1 LLTKSECLKN
11 SLFKE
16 GTFPGI
22 KRRTASVKDEIISLF
37 PNLPSSYDEYLHKE
51 GALVLDLSKM
61 HHLEE
66 LFCEIPTNSKILPTC
81 LTERAAEEQMKHR
94 LLNAVVAENAV
105 VIISLE
111 LLFLP
116 S

>member
-1 LLTKSECLKN
+1 MCLKT

-22 KRRTASVKDEIISLF
+22 KRRTASVKDEIISLL
-37 PNLPSSYDEYLHKE
+37 PDLPSSYDEYLHKE

-81 LTERAAEEQMKHR
+81 LTERAVEEQMKRR
-94 LLNAVVAENAV
+94 LLNAVVAENTV

>member
-1 LLTKSECLKN
+1 
-11 SLFKE
+11 
-16 GTFPGI
+16 
-22 KRRTASVKDEIISLF
+22 
-37 PNLPSSYDEYLHKE
+37 
-51 GALVLDLSKM
+51 
-61 HHLEE
+61 
-66 LFCEIPTNSKILPTC
+66 